1 MPLPKQALYVMFG
14 FGHACLPYPPSEKR
28 ASGWP
33 FAPLPTPAG
42 LAMLKPKDY
51 EAGAEVEAPSPY
63 GAWASLH
70 GTAAALQVGDVLE
83 HPDGSLRVYKYVG
96 FEEAR
101 WILPEVRTGLESI
114 PLATGPSSLLPQ
126 PDGLAFWKTSIMGN
140 ICLTPPQMGP
150 TGSIAMLW

>member
-1 MPLPKQALYVMFG
+1 MPVYRIHRLKESPRLAFRSAA
-14 FGHACLPYPPSEKR
+14 H
-28 ASGWP
+28 
-33 FAPLPTPAG
+33 PAG

-51 EAGAEVEAPSPY
+51 ETGAEVEAPSPY

-114 PLATGPSSLLPQ
+114 PLATGPAAAPS
-126 PDGLAFWKTSIMGN
+126 A
-140 ICLTPPQMGP
+140 
-150 TGSIAMLW
+150 